1 MFEKKR
7 LRRLVVDLTKQLNA
21 TTADNITYGLKLQAI
36 RQAVY
41 KAQIGQLDSIS
52 SIDRLNLVNVSLH
65 NIAVLAEERKPSARG
80 GMVDTSD
87 LKSVGNSRAGSS
99 PAARTSLDKE

>member
-7 LRRLVVDLTKQLNA
+7 LRRLVVDITKQLNA
-21 TTADNITYGLKLQAI
+21 TTAENITYGLKLQAI
-36 RQAVY
+36 RQTVY
-41 KAQIGQLDSIS
+41 KAQIGQLKIKDCEY
-52 SIDRLNLVNVSLH
+52 RLNLVNVNLH
-65 NIAVLAEERKPSARG
+65 NIAILAEERKPSARG

-99 PAARTSLDKE
+99 PAARTSLNKE